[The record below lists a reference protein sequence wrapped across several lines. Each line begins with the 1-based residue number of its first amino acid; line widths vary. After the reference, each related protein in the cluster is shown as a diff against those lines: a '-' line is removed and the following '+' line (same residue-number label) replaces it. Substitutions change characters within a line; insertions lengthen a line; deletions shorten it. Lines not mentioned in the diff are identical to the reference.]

1 MYRRPPPEFTALR
14 PSFPWLAGICP
25 EPSGCGNGVAMTS
38 ANGTPVG
45 NSRRPSAA
53 FPRLARGAL
62 PPGPE
67 ARAAPASRAFRGI
80 LMALA
85 LAGPMAA
92 FPGSGGAQPAVSDN
106 AEAGREAGPAAV
118 PAKPSRPAAAHA
130 RHRRAAGPRLRDA
143 PQELLPPATEPSGA
157 LAARMPASPRA
168 ACLAAARRAEEVH
181 GLPEGLL
188 VAVALSESGLH
199 AHALNIGGR
208 AHYPE
213 DAAVARRLLASA
225 PARSSVMA
233 GCVQVNA
240 RVHARGADWPLDAR
254 RSADWAGG
262 MLRRWYLETGS
273 WVEAL
278 RRWHGG
284 SPASTRRLICRIRA
298 KLEVTAPGSGLLQ
311 EQPCS
316 PAEIAR
322 LRRNG
327 AALLEVA
334 EAVER

>member
-1 MYRRPPPEFTALR
+1 
-14 PSFPWLAGICP
+14 
-25 EPSGCGNGVAMTS
+25 MTS

-45 NSRRPSAA
+45 NPRRPSAV
-53 FPRLARGAL
+53 FPRGARGAL

-67 ARAAPASRAFRGI
+67 ARAAPAARAFRGT
-80 LMALA
+80 LMAVA
-85 LAGPMAA
+85 LAAPIA
-92 FPGSGGAQPAVSDN
+92 FPGLAGAQP
-106 AEAGREAGPAAV
+106 
-118 PAKPSRPAAAHA
+118 
-130 RHRRAAGPRLRDA
+130 AAGPRLPDA
-143 PQELLPPATEPSGA
+143 PQELLPPESDGLGA
-157 LAARMPASPRA
+157 LAAQGPASPRA
-168 ACLAAARRAEEVH
+168 ACLAAARRAEQVH
-181 GLPEGLL
+181 GLPGGLL
-188 VAVALSESGLH
+188 VAIALSESGLH

-208 AHYPE
+208 AYYPE
-213 DAAVARRLLASA
+213 DAAAARRLLAG
-225 PARSSVMA
+225 ARGRGAVMA

-273 WVEAL
+273 WAEAL

-284 SPASTRRLICRIRA
+284 PPASARRVICRIRA

-311 EQPCS
+311 DQPCS
-316 PAEIAR
+316 TAEIAR

-334 EAVER
+334 EMPGR